1 LTAIYLWSALTVYGG
16 RLIVGCLGTD
26 NRDPFLQWFTVS
38 WAVRRVAAVR
48 ECPLFAPL
56 LGAKRTSISVVAA
69 GLLTLKST
77 IW

>member
-1 LTAIYLWSALTVYGG
+1 MTVLAGADEVIEQEPSLLRLLTAGYG
-16 RLIVGCLGTD
+16 TK
-26 NRDPFLQWFTVS
+26 
-38 WAVRRVAAVR
+38 RR
-48 ECPLFAPL
+48 LFAPL